1 MKSKARIGK
10 IIKESRLNNNLR
22 MDDVA
27 KEIGMSKSAVRKY
40 CQDVGLSGVMEK
52 HDLLLPETR
61 ANVDDTKGSGVTC
74 KVTYVFADEPNEKV
88 LPEVIRILSNVSKRQ
103 EALP

>member
-1 MKSKARIGK
+1 MTTEQKSKIV
-10 IIKESRLNNNLR
+10 SLR
-22 MDDVA
+22 NAGYGYAAVA

-52 HDLLLPETR
+52 HDLLLPDTR

>member
-1 MKSKARIGK
+1 MTTEQKSTIV
-10 IIKESRLNNNLR
+10 SLR
-22 MDDVA
+22 NAGYGYAAVA

>member
-1 MKSKARIGK
+1 MTTEQKSKIV
-10 IIKESRLNNNLR
+10 SLR
-22 MDDVA
+22 NAGYGYAAVA

-52 HDLLLPETR
+52 HDLLLSESR
-61 ANVDDTKGSGVTC
+61 ANVADTKGSGITC
-74 KVTYVFADEPNEKV
+74 KVTNVFADEPNEKV

>member
-1 MKSKARIGK
+1 MTTEQKSKIV
-10 IIKESRLNNNLR
+10 SLR
-22 MDDVA
+22 NAGYGYAAVA

>member
-1 MKSKARIGK
+1 MTTEQKNKIASMRSAGYGYTAVARELG
-10 IIKESRLNNNLR
+10 LT
-22 MDDVA
+22 
-27 KEIGMSKSAVRKY
+27 KSAVCSY
-40 CQDVGLSGVMEK
+40 CHKVGLAGVMENK
-52 HDLLLPETR
+52 DLSLSETR

-74 KVTYVFADEPNEKV
+74 KVTYVFADEPNENI